1 MAPLQIT
8 SLIDDLLDDLSRP
21 GMPWQVGSIAASI
34 ALGWLCAGLL
44 QAWWRGRRTAQGIT
58 RHEGVASLTR
68 VIAPLLVVGLLYV
81 STWLLATNRF
91 HTNIVKVAI
100 PVFWSLVVI
109 RAAFFL
115 LRRVFARHG
124 QLGEAFVT
132 FEKIFALLVWA
143 AVALYITGQWPTIF
157 DFLDSYRLKYG
168 PGKHDYV
175 TFEDVLQ
182 GIISVA
188 VLMML
193 ALWAGAAMEE
203 RLMGLQGLHSSLRV
217 ALARVSKAVLIVGA
231 VLGSLRLVGINL
243 TVLSVFGG
251 ALGVGLGL
259 GLQRIASNYVS
270 GFIIL
275 LERSLSIG
283 DMISV
288 DKYSG
293 KVTQINTR
301 YTVLQGLD
309 GVETVLPNEMLIS
322 GPVLN
327 QTLSMRAVRAGTKL
341 TVAYGSDLDQVM
353 PLLVAQAAGTPRV
366 LETPAPGVS
375 LSRFAPEGYELDLGF
390 WIGDPE
396 NGSGGVVSE
405 INRKIYSL
413 VQAGDIKL
421 GIPALDT
428 RLLDAHIASVVAR
441 ITQPAPESLVNPSST
456 AN

>member
-1 MAPLQIT
+1 MPLT

-34 ALGWLCAGLL
+34 ALGWLVAGLL
-44 QAWWRGRRTAQGIT
+44 SFWWRRRRAARGIT
-58 RHEGVASLTR
+58 APHAGLESLAR
-68 VIAPLLVVGLLYV
+68 VVAPLLVVGLLYL
-81 STWLLATNRF
+81 SSALLAGHRF

-109 RAAFFL
+109 RLAFYL

-132 FEKIFALLVWA
+132 FEKIFALVVWL
-143 AVALYITGQWPTIF
+143 AVALYITGMWPELF
-157 DFLDSYRLKYG
+157 DFLDATKLKYG
-168 PGKHDYV
+168 TRPRDYV
-175 TFEDVLQ
+175 TLADVLQ
-182 GIISVA
+182 ALASVA
-188 VLMML
+188 IMMML
-193 ALWAGAAMEE
+193 ALWAGTALEE
-203 RLMGLQGLHSSLRV
+203 RLMGVQALHSSLRV
-217 ALARVSKAVLIVGA
+217 ALARVSRAVLIVGS
-231 VLGSLRLVGINL
+231 VLISLSLVGIDL

-259 GLQRIASNYVS
+259 GMQRIASNYVS

-275 LERSLSIG
+275 IERSLSIG

-288 DKYSG
+288 DKYAG

-327 QTLSMRAVRAGTKL
+327 QTLSMRAVRGSTRL
-341 TVAYGSDLDQVM
+341 MVAYGSDLDRVM

-366 LETPAPGVS
+366 LENPAPGVS
-375 LSRFAPEGYELDLGF
+375 LSRFAPEGYELELGF

-396 NGSGGVVSE
+396 NGQGGVVSE
-405 INRKIYSL
+405 INKKIYAL
-413 VQAGDIKL
+413 VQSGEIKL
-421 GIPALDT
+421 GIPALDM

-441 ITQPAPESLVNPSST
+441 IHN
-456 AN
+456 

>member
-1 MAPLQIT
+1 LAPLQIT

-21 GMPWQVGSIAASI
+21 GMPWQIGAIAASI
-34 ALGWLCAGLL
+34 LIGWLCAGLL
-44 QAWWRGRRTAQGIT
+44 QAWWRGRRTARGIT

-68 VIAPLLVVGLLYV
+68 VLAPLLVVGLLYL
-81 STWLLATNRF
+81 STWMLAQNRF

-132 FEKIFALLVWA
+132 FEKVFALIVWA
-143 AVALYITGQWPTIF
+143 AVALYITGKWPDIF
-157 DFLDSYRLKYG
+157 EFLDSTVIYG
-168 PGKHDYV
+168 PKKGGIKV
-175 TFEDVLQ
+175 VLGDVLQ
-182 GIISVA
+182 AIVSIA
-188 VLMML
+188 VLMIL
-193 ALWAGAAMEE
+193 ALWAGAALEE
-203 RLMGLQGLHSSLRV
+203 RLMGVHALHSSLRV
-217 ALARVSKAVLIVGA
+217 ALARVSRAVLIISA
-231 VLGSLRLVGINL
+231 VLVSLSMAGLDL

-327 QTLSMRAVRAGTKL
+327 QTLSMRAVRASTKL
-341 TVAYGSDLDQVM
+341 MVAYGSDLEQVM

-405 INRKIYSL
+405 INKKIYAL

-421 GIPALDT
+421 AVPGLDT

-441 ITQPAPESLVNPSST
+441 ITHPAQNSLPDAQSS
-456 AN
+456 AS

>member
-1 MAPLQIT
+1 LAPLQLT

-21 GMPWQVGSIAASI
+21 GMPWQVGAIAASI
-34 ALGWLCAGLL
+34 LVGWLCAGLL
-44 QAWWRGRRTAQGIT
+44 QAWWRARRTARGIT
-58 RHEGVASLTR
+58 LHEGVASLTR
-68 VIAPLLVVGLLYV
+68 VLAPLLVVGLLYL
-81 STWLLATNRF
+81 STWLLAMNRF
-91 HTNIVKVAI
+91 HTNIVKVAV
-100 PVFWSLVVI
+100 PVFWSLVLI
-109 RAAFFL
+109 RAAFFV

-132 FEKIFALLVWA
+132 FEKIFALVVWA
-143 AVALYITGQWPTIF
+143 AVALYITGKWPDIF
-157 DFLDSYRLKYG
+157 AFLEGYQLKYG
-168 PGKHDYV
+168 PKPHDFV
-175 TFEDVLQ
+175 TLEDILQ
-182 GIISVA
+182 AVFSVA

-193 ALWAGAAMEE
+193 ALWAGAALEE
-203 RLMGLQGLHSSLRV
+203 RLMGLQALHSSLRV
-217 ALARVSKAVLIVGA
+217 ALARVSRAVLIIGS
-231 VLGSLRLVGINL
+231 VLLSLRLVGIDL

-259 GLQRIASNYVS
+259 GMQRIASNYVS

-275 LERSLSIG
+275 IERSLSIG

-327 QTLSMRAVRAGTKL
+327 QTLSVRAVRGSTKL

-353 PLLVAQAAGTPRV
+353 PLLAAQAAGTSRV

-396 NGSGGVVSE
+396 NGQGGVVSE
-405 INRKIYSL
+405 INKKIYAL
-413 VQAGDIKL
+413 VQSGDIKL
-421 GIPALDT
+421 GLPALDT

-441 ITQPAPESLVNPSST
+441 ITQPGQNSLPNPQST
-456 AN
+456 TI

>member
-1 MAPLQIT
+1 LAPLQLT

-21 GMPWQVGSIAASI
+21 GMPWQIGAIAASI
-34 ALGWLCAGLL
+34 AVGWLCAGLL
-44 QAWWRGRRTAQGIT
+44 QAWWRARRTARGIT
-58 RHEGVASLTR
+58 LHEGVASLTR
-68 VIAPLLVVGLLYV
+68 VLAPLLVVGLLYL
-81 STWLLATNRF
+81 STWLLALNRF

-124 QLGEAFVT
+124 QLGETFVT
-132 FEKIFALLVWA
+132 FEKIFALVVWA
-143 AVALYITGQWPTIF
+143 AVALYITGKWPDIF
-157 DFLDSYRLKYG
+157 GFLDSYTLKYG
-168 PGKHDYV
+168 PGKHDVV
-175 TFEDVLQ
+175 TLEDILQ
-182 GIISVA
+182 GVFSVA

-193 ALWAGAAMEE
+193 ALWAGAALEE
-203 RLMGLQGLHSSLRV
+203 RLMGLHALHSSLRV
-217 ALARVSKAVLIVGA
+217 ALARVSRAVLIVGS
-231 VLGSLRLVGINL
+231 VLLSLRLVGIDL

-259 GLQRIASNYVS
+259 GMQRIASNYVS

-275 LERSLSIG
+275 IERSLSIG

-288 DKYSG
+288 DKYTG

-327 QTLSMRAVRAGTKL
+327 QTLSMRAVRGSTKL
-341 TVAYGSDLDQVM
+341 TVAYGSDLDTVM
-353 PLLVAQAAGTPRV
+353 PLLVAQAADTPRV
-366 LETPAPGVS
+366 LATPAPGVS

-396 NGSGGVVSE
+396 NGQGGVVSE
-405 INRKIYSL
+405 INRKIYTL
-413 VQAGDIKL
+413 VQSGDIKL

-441 ITQPAPESLVNPSST
+441 ITQPGQNSLPNQQST
-456 AN
+456 MN

>member
-1 MAPLQIT
+1 MPLT

-21 GMPWQVGSIAASI
+21 GMPWQLGAIVAC
-34 ALGWLCAGLL
+34 ALFGWLAAHAVQL
-44 QAWWRGRRTAQGIT
+44 WWRRSHGQDGSLLHT
-58 RHEGVASLTR
+58 GVESFTR
-68 VIAPLLVVGLLYV
+68 VVSPLLVVGLLSLSRY
-81 STWLLATNRF
+81 LLAKYHF

-100 PVFWSLVVI
+100 PVFWSLAVI
-109 RAAFFL
+109 RLVFYL
-115 LRRVFARHG
+115 LRRVFARRG

-132 FEKIFALLVWA
+132 FEKIFALVVWLG
-143 AVALYITGQWPTIF
+143 VVLYITGMWPDIF
-157 DFLDSYRLKYG
+157 DYLETTTLPIG
-168 PGKHDYV
+168 PKGTRGGVSLGDI
-175 TFEDVLQ
+175 LQ
-182 GIISVA
+182 AIVSVA
-188 VLMML
+188 VLLML
-193 ALWAGAAMEE
+193 ALWAGTALEE
-203 RLMGLQGLHSSLRV
+203 RLMGVTALHSSLRV
-217 ALARVSKAVLIVGA
+217 AMARVSRAVLIVGA
-231 VLGSLRLVGINL
+231 VLISLSVVGIDL

-259 GLQRIASNYVS
+259 GMQRIASNYVS

-327 QTLSMRAVRAGTKL
+327 QTLSTRSVRASTKI

-353 PLLVAQAAGTPRV
+353 PLLLAQAVGTPRV

-375 LSRFAPEGYELDLGF
+375 LNRFAPEGYELDLGF
-390 WIGDPE
+390 WIADPE
-396 NGSGGVVSE
+396 NGQGGVTSD
-405 INRKIYSL
+405 INRKIYAL
-413 VQAGDIKL
+413 VQSGDIKL

-428 RLLDAHIASVVAR
+428 RLLDTHIASVVAG
-441 ITQPAPESLVNPSST
+441 ITQQSHNSHQNSQTTPL
-456 AN
+456 

>member
-1 MAPLQIT
+1 MLFRSVT
-8 SLIDDLLDDLSRP
+8 
-21 GMPWQVGSIAASI
+21 
-34 ALGWLCAGLL
+34 
-44 QAWWRGRRTAQGIT
+44 T
-58 RHEGVASLTR
+58 RHEGMESLAR
-68 VIAPLLVVGLLYV
+68 VVAPLLVVGLLYL
-81 STWLLATNRF
+81 SSALLAGHRF

-109 RAAFFL
+109 RLAFYL

-124 QLGEAFVT
+124 QLGEAFIT
-132 FEKIFALLVWA
+132 FEKIFALVVWA
-143 AVALYITGQWPTIF
+143 AVALYITGMWPEIF
-157 DFLDSYRLKYG
+157 DVLDATTIKYG
-168 PGKHDYV
+168 TRRNDFV
-175 TFEDVLQ
+175 TLADVLQ
-182 GIISVA
+182 AIVSVA

-193 ALWAGAAMEE
+193 ALWAGAALEE
-203 RLMGLQGLHSSLRV
+203 RLMGVQALHSSLRV
-217 ALARVSKAVLIVGA
+217 ALARVSRAVLIVGS
-231 VLGSLRLVGINL
+231 VLISLSLVGIDL

-259 GLQRIASNYVS
+259 GMQRIASNYVS

-275 LERSLSIG
+275 IERSLSIG

-288 DKYSG
+288 DKYTG

-327 QTLSMRAVRAGTKL
+327 QTLSMRAVRASTKL
-341 TVAYGSDLDQVM
+341 MVAYGSDLEQVM
-353 PLLVAQAAGTPRV
+353 PLLAAQAVGTPRV
-366 LETPAPGVS
+366 LENPAPGVS

-396 NGSGGVVSE
+396 NGQGGVVSE
-405 INRKIYSL
+405 INKKIYAL
-413 VQAGDIKL
+413 VQAGEIKL

-441 ITQPAPESLVNPSST
+441 IHN
-456 AN
+456 

>member
-1 MAPLQIT
+1 MPLT

-21 GMPWQVGSIAASI
+21 GMPWQIGAIAASVAI
-34 ALGWLCAGLL
+34 GWVCAGLL
-44 QAWWRGRRTAQGIT
+44 QFWWRRRRTAAGHS
-58 RHEGVASLTR
+58 RHAGVESFTR
-68 VIAPLLVVGLLYV
+68 VLAPLLAVCLLSL
-81 STWLLATNRF
+81 STWLLAHNRF

-109 RAAFFL
+109 RVAFYL

-132 FEKIFALLVWA
+132 FEKIFALVVWA
-143 AVALYITGQWPTIF
+143 AVALYITGKWPDIVAL
-157 DFLDSYRLKYG
+157 LDGYKLAYG
-168 PGKHDYV
+168 PKKNDYV
-175 TFEDVLQ
+175 TFYDILQ
-182 GIISVA
+182 GVISIA
-188 VLMML
+188 ILLML
-193 ALWAGAAMEE
+193 ALWAGAALEE
-203 RLMGLQGLHSSLRV
+203 RLMGVQALHSSLRV
-217 ALARVSKAVLIVGA
+217 AMARVSRAVLIVGA
-231 VLGSLRLVGINL
+231 VLGSLKMVGIDL

-327 QTLSMRAVRAGTKL
+327 QTLSMRAVRASTKI
-341 TVAYGSDLDQVM
+341 TVAYGSDLDRVM
-353 PLLVAQAAGTPRV
+353 PLLAAQAAGTPRV
-366 LETPAPGVS
+366 LETPAPGAS

-396 NGSGGVVSE
+396 NGQGGVVSE
-405 INRKIYSL
+405 INKKIYAL
-413 VQAGDIKL
+413 VQSGDIKL

-428 RLLDAHIASVVAR
+428 RLLDAHIASVVAG
-441 ITQPAPESLVNPSST
+441 ITQQSQNSQQNQPTT
-456 AN
+456 AF

>member
-1 MAPLQIT
+1 MAPLQLS
-8 SLIDDLLDDLSRP
+8 SLIDNLLDDLSRP
-21 GMPWQVGSIAASI
+21 GMPWQVGSVAASI
-34 ALGWLCAGLL
+34 LIGWLCTGLL
-44 QAWWRGRRTAQGIT
+44 QAWWRRRRTARGIT
-58 RHEGVASLTR
+58 RHEGVASLAR
-68 VIAPLLVVGLLYV
+68 VAAPLLVVGLLYL
-81 STWLLATNRF
+81 SAWLLDMNRF

-132 FEKIFALLVWA
+132 FEKVFALIVWA
-143 AVALYITGQWPTIF
+143 AVALYITGKWPDIIHYLYSTT
-157 DFLDSYRLKYG
+157 LQYG
-168 PGKHDYV
+168 PKTSNKVLLG
-175 TFEDVLQ
+175 DVLEAV
-182 GIISVA
+182 ISIA
-188 VLMML
+188 VLLML
-193 ALWAGAAMEE
+193 ALWAGAALEE
-203 RLMGLQGLHSSLRV
+203 RLMGVQALHSSLRV
-217 ALARVSKAVLIVGA
+217 ALARVSRAVLIVGA
-231 VLGSLRLVGINL
+231 VLLSLSQAGLDL

-288 DKYSG
+288 DKYTG

-327 QTLSMRAVRAGTKL
+327 QTLSMRAVRASTKL
-341 TVAYGSDLDQVM
+341 MVAYGSDLDEVM
-353 PLLVAQAAGTPRV
+353 PLLAAQAVGIPRV
-366 LETPAPGVS
+366 LATPAPGVS

-396 NGSGGVVSE
+396 NGQGGVVAA
-405 INRKIYSL
+405 INKKIYDL
-413 VQAGDIKL
+413 VQSGQIKL
-421 GIPALDT
+421 GIPSLDT

-441 ITQPAPESLVNPSST
+441 IHN
-456 AN
+456 

>member
-1 MAPLQIT
+1 LAPLQLT

-21 GMPWQVGSIAASI
+21 GMPWQVGAIAASI
-34 ALGWLCAGLL
+34 AIGWLCAGVL
-44 QAWWRGRRTAQGIT
+44 QFWWRRRRMANGIT
-58 RHEGVASLTR
+58 LHEGVASLTR
-68 VIAPLLVVGLLYV
+68 VVAPLLVVGMLYL
-81 STWLLATNRF
+81 STWLLAMNRF

-132 FEKIFALLVWA
+132 FEKIFALVVWA
-143 AVALYITGQWPTIF
+143 AVALYITGNWPDIF
-157 DFLDSYRLKYG
+157 HYLDNTELHYG
-168 PGKHDYV
+168 PKRTSKVLLG
-175 TFEDVLQ
+175 DVLQ
-182 GIISVA
+182 AIVSIA
-188 VLMML
+188 VLLIL
-193 ALWAGAAMEE
+193 ALWAGAALEE
-203 RLMGLQGLHSSLRV
+203 RLMGVQALHSSLRV
-217 ALARVSKAVLIVGA
+217 ALARVSRAVLIVGA
-231 VLGSLRLVGINL
+231 VLLSLSQAGLDL

-288 DKYSG
+288 DKYAG

-327 QTLSMRAVRAGTKL
+327 QTLSLRAVRASTRL
-341 TVAYGSDLDQVM
+341 MVAYGSNLDTVM

-366 LETPAPGVS
+366 LEAPAPGVS
-375 LSRFAPEGYELDLGF
+375 LSRFAPEGIELDLGF

-396 NGSGGVVSE
+396 NGQGGVVSD
-405 INRKIYSL
+405 INKKIYAL
-413 VQAGDIKL
+413 VQSGDIKL

-428 RLLDAHIASVVAR
+428 RLLDAHIASVVAQ
-441 ITQPAPESLVNPSST
+441 ITQPGRNSLPNP
-456 AN
+456 